1 MITYLYFFLGT
12 KSDRLQTS
20 TCSLAVFPRASEEDL
35 IINSK
40 DIKEEG
46 MLASGAGG
54 QNVQKNKTAVRLVH
68 LPTGLSCKN
77 QEQRTYEQ
85 NKAGAMAELRR
96 MIYNAQFEE
105 ERASNSKARKS
116 QIGNMD
122 RNEKIRSYNFN
133 RNAITDHRLG
143 IVKQVPNIANF
154 LEPF

>member
-1 MITYLYFFLGT
+1 
-12 KSDRLQTS
+12 
-20 TCSLAVFPRASEEDL
+20 
-35 IINSK
+35 
-40 DIKEEG
+40 
-46 MLASGAGG
+46 MLSSGAGG

-68 LPTGLSCKN
+68 LPTGISVKN

-85 NKAGAMAELRR
+85 NKTRAMAELRK

-105 ERASNSKARKS
+105 ERANNSKARKS

-143 IVKQVPNIANF
+143 SVKQVPNIASF
-154 LEPF
+154 LEGANGYDILTDFKENLDDINCMESLKDYLDNV

>member
-1 MITYLYFFLGT
+1 
-12 KSDRLQTS
+12 
-20 TCSLAVFPRASEEDL
+20 
-35 IINSK
+35 
-40 DIKEEG
+40 

-105 ERASNSKARKS
+105 ERTSNSKARKS

-154 LEPF
+154 LEGANGYDILTDFKENLDDINCMESLKDYLDNV